1 VWLNYGIELSPC
13 TIFLTFLEGTMT
25 LDQIKRALKDR
36 NLQAVSRETGLSAAT
51 IYRIV
56 NGRNKVQAR
65 TIRDLSN
72 YLTGA
77 KP

>member
-1 VWLNYGIELSPC
+1 
-13 TIFLTFLEGTMT
+13 MT